1 MQKILTCVVLV
12 GLVALAS
19 VDRRLL
25 DSAEA
30 GQAAR
35 VEAAGVPTFEVDRSG
50 LRVPDKWKIGDVSSV
65 AVDRQDHVW
74 ILHRP
79 RTLPADQIAMAAPP
93 VLEFDAAGY
102 FIRGWGGPGPGYQWP
117 EREHGLY
124 VDDKDNVWIGG
135 NNCAGL
141 KLPGLKPVT
150 DDQLL
155 KFTKT
160 GQFVMQIG
168 ESNKSAGNSDTK
180 NLRRPADVFVYRK
193 TNEAFVADGYANH
206 RLIVFDA
213 DTGAYKRMWGAFG
226 NKPIDDEHCPDAP
239 PLPFTKDEGP
249 GPGQFAILHA
259 VRVSND
265 GLVYIADRDNRRV
278 QVFSIEGK
286 FITQVFVGRHQPETG
301 GASVV
306 GFSSD
311 PQQQFLYVGA
321 GSLIT
326 ILDRK
331 TLATR
336 GSFGGKGTLGG
347 IHHMAVDSKG
357 NIYVAA
363 LRQGMQKAVFKGL
376 TPASVR

>member
-1 MQKILTCVVLV
+1 MHKILTCGVLA
-12 GLVALAS
+12 GLVTLAS

-25 DSAEA
+25 VRAEA

-35 VEAAGVPTFEVDRSG
+35 VEAAGVPTFEVDRSA

-65 AVDRQDHVW
+65 AIDRQDHVW

-93 VLEFDAAGY
+93 VLEFDAAGD

-124 VDDKDNVWIGG
+124 VDYKDNVWIGG

-168 ESNKSAGNSDTK
+168 ESNKSTGNSDTK

-265 GLVYIADRDNRRV
+265 GIVYIADRDNRRV
-278 QVFSIEGK
+278 QVFSIDGK

-326 ILDRK
+326 VLDRK
-331 TLATR
+331 TLAIR

-363 LRQGMQKAVFKGL
+363 LRQGVQKAVFKGL
-376 TPASVR
+376 TPASLR